1 MVDSKENYKFDLRV
15 KWLMK
20 ELKMNEKKKKTL
32 LVRPALHAVKKFLLW
47 VLMSFL
53 QYFALLWY
61 IIEITLVM
69 VLPRSVEKCAI
80 EKTIYWA
87 IYSKRTFF
95 YSPLQQI
102 KWRKSSSEPRTHLH
116 ALDNLFLWQKSDAK
130 NQVLVMVKKTSK
142 I

>member
-1 MVDSKENYKFDLRV
+1 
-15 KWLMK
+15 
-20 ELKMNEKKKKTL
+20 
-32 LVRPALHAVKKFLLW
+32 
-47 VLMSFL
+47 
-53 QYFALLWY
+53 
-61 IIEITLVM
+61 M

-87 IYSKRTFF
+87 ISSKRTFF

-116 ALDNLFLWQKSDAK
+116 ALGNLFLWQKSDAK

>member
-1 MVDSKENYKFDLRV
+1 MTVRRISNLIWELEGSWKNER
-15 KWLMK
+15 WMK
-20 ELKMNEKKKKTL
+20 ERKKTL
-32 LVRPALHAVKKFLLW
+32 LVRPALQTVKKFLLW
-47 VLMSFL
+47 VLISFL

-69 VLPRSVEKCAI
+69 VLPPSVEKCAI
-80 EKTIYWA
+80 EKTIYWV

-116 ALDNLFLWQKSDAK
+116 APDNLFLWQKSDAK
-130 NQVLVMVKKTSK
+130 NQALVMVKKTSK